1 MVNRVSSSEGGG
13 GEVSPSKHPASPPK
27 GKREKEKRG
36 KGEREKE
43 RKRER
48 GGGGRGACIFR
59 HGTSDQYSSLLHD
72 LII

>member
-27 GKREKEKRG
+27 GKREKKKRG

-48 GGGGRGACIFR
+48 EVVGEGEHVYFF
-59 HGTSDQYSSLLHD
+59 TV
-72 LII
+72 